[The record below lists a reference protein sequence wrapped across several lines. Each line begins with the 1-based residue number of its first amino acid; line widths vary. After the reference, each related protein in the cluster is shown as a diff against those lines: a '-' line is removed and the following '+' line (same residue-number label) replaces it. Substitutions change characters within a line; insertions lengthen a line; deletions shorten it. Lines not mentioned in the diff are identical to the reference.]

1 MWKKKIEEEKIV
13 EEKIMEEK
21 VVEKIVDVKSGKGS
35 DSNLRRKEFIGM
47 VLAFGLLA
55 VFGSAM
61 PVLAAPAYVNA
72 SNLNFRNRAEMTGE
86 VIRMLPR
93 GTKVEQIRDLGEW
106 SEVIVN
112 GVSGFVASRY
122 LVVDNTEGTAG
133 ISEASGTVEISDG
146 VGAQA
151 LGHIEK
157 QPGAALGVFVTET
170 NPYASQSWEVSLDMN
185 ALYAGNSKINS
196 GKAVYYRSNG
206 NDGVRKEKTV
216 CVNAGHGTKGG
227 SSVKT
232 LCHPDGSAK
241 VTSGTTAAGAATAVA
256 VSSGMNFSDG
266 TPESTVTLKM
276 AKILRDRLL
285 REGYD
290 VLMIRESDDVQLDNI
305 ARTVLANTN
314 ADCHIALHWDSTTTD
329 KGCFFMSVPNVASY
343 RAMEPVASHWESHN
357 ALGSALMEGLRQN
370 GCKIFSSGAME
381 MDLTQ
386 TSYSTVPSVDVELGD
401 KASAHTDA
409 ALEKLADGL
418 VAGVKAYFQ

>member
-1 MWKKKIEEEKIV
+1 MKR
-13 EEKIMEEK
+13 KIMLGT
-21 VVEKIVDVKSGKGS
+21 IAA
-35 DSNLRRKEFIGM
+35 IG
-47 VLAFGLLA
+47 FLA

-61 PVLAAPAYVNA
+61 PVFAAPAYVNA
-72 SNLNFRNRAEMTGE
+72 SNLNFRKSADMSGE

-93 GTKVEQIRDLGEW
+93 GTKVEQIKDLGEW
-106 SEVIVN
+106 SEITVN
-112 GVSGFVASRY
+112 GVTGFAASRY
-122 LVVDNTEGTAG
+122 LAVESAAGNTGNTEAFRTTEAAG
-133 ISEASGTVEISDG
+133 SSD
-146 VGAQA
+146 
-151 LGHIEK
+151 
-157 QPGAALGVFVTET
+157 VFVTEA
-170 NPYASQSWEVSLDMN
+170 NPYASQSWETALDMN

-206 NDGVRKEKTV
+206 DNGVRKEKTI

-241 VTSGTTAAGAATAVA
+241 VTGGTTAAGATTAVA
-256 VSSGMNFSDG
+256 VSSGMTFADG
-266 TPESTVTLKM
+266 TPESAVTLKM
-276 AKILRDRLL
+276 AKILRDKLL
-285 REGYD
+285 KAGYD

-329 KGCFFMSVPNVASY
+329 KGCFYMSVPNNASY
-343 RAMEPVASHWESHN
+343 RAMEPVKSHWESHHALGN
-357 ALGSALMEGLRQN
+357 ALIEGLRQK
-370 GCKIFSSGAME
+370 GCKIFSSGTMA

-386 TSYSTVPSVDVELGD
+386 TSYSTIPSVDVELGD

-418 VAGVKAYFQ
+418 TAGVMAYFP